1 LTGDTDCRHAQYGGD
16 DDADPKES
24 GMGEKVENLPSGA
37 GDVAKAYPA
46 VWEAYAGLGKACAE
60 AGPLDQ
66 RTIRLVK
73 LALAIGGLSE
83 GAVHSHAR
91 RGLGEGLTAEEL
103 QQVALLAIPTL
114 GFPQGVKA
122 LTWIKDVTAP

>member
-1 LTGDTDCRHAQYGGD
+1 
-16 DDADPKES
+16 
-24 GMGEKVENLPSGA
+24 MGEKVENLPSGA